1 MASYTIYQKKDAL
14 LQTLIYSILYEII
27 CDSQKIS
34 R

>member
-14 LQTLIYSILYEII
+14 LQILIYSILYEII
-27 CDSQKIS
+27 RDSQKTS